1 MWTMAS
7 IMHAKNLVGSNEPME
22 KQLGIEN
29 WKLMDYAYC
38 PQIVQELI
46 EQGIQIQDT
55 HNALMIQLQPLFE
68 WKQVLKIM
76 DIIDDHKEE
85 IKAVHGIDGNSVYLL
100 LNYGLSRT
108 IIRDYIFGKVNLE
121 DLLFMNREQIMKT
134 LDLSVYTASKIM
146 EACRFAMHMLV
157 EDSDYRKQEIL
168 RKDVCDFFRGTN
180 TIYTIEEIMETML
193 WRSSEDLLIHILDT
207 LEEEDLIIHDAR
219 GYKNKKIF
227 PHKSL
232 SEVLDSIHDMT
243 ARTIVVEHL
252 YGKTMESIGLR
263 LSPPISR
270 SRVSQIFHQE
280 IDHFPIVK
288 EDVYRDLLMHY
299 DMDKDTFYALTD
311 ALEPTYG
318 YIQERYHEDLDGTK
332 IQLNGDVLS
341 RDVAKEL
348 IINTKKLK
356 QYLAKHYLH
365 VYDQWVS
372 KDDRNGFLQAIC
384 HSFDGYFQKKDVE
397 KRYNKILH
405 AVYPEK
411 QEEWALHD
419 FRLNSILKQGYLVH
433 SAKKGSRYR
442 IVSRKLVQ
450 AIIRDTQLAQYKDTI
465 VSTKKVFE
473 DHRDVMEM
481 YDIRDQYELHS
492 LLRTGKERYQIDV
505 NEMEFS
511 RMPMLV
517 FGHGNENEIVKQ
529 EIKACAP
536 IDVEVFA
543 RHMANKYGYDI
554 RSFYSYLRRN
564 FNVYIE
570 ENRID
575 IVDEAILHSQDF
587 QTMKNSLT
595 EDFYFV
601 EDYQNAIEE
610 QHLNSQLMDAY
621 VIRRLGYKLYAGYL
635 LKEPHTPG
643 RYFEQWIQEH
653 ASEIQPRH
661 MDILTFQY
669 ALERLEKRLD
679 VFEWT
684 PGHYVTLKQ
693 LDISKKDLKQYIEQI
708 KDAVVDGQYF
718 TQQSLKQLRIVS
730 QQVAN
735 SFYKSLLKSETSI
748 QMMTVGDSWVFVKN
762 TPPNMRDFFLQLMHE
777 QPGLTVNSCITYL
790 YQWYGIRVDRRYML
804 EHIIDAGLF
813 YSLDTDRMYESRPQA
828 IFTQERLFE

>member
-7 IMHAKNLVGSNEPME
+7 IMHVKKWVGSNETME
-22 KQLGIEN
+22 KQIGIEN

-46 EQGIQIQDT
+46 EQGIHIQDT
-55 HNALMIQLQPLFE
+55 HNALMIRLQPLFE
-68 WKQVLKIM
+68 WKQVLKLM
-76 DIIDDHKEE
+76 NIIDDHKEE

-100 LNYGLSRT
+100 LNYGLSHT
-108 IIRDYIFGKVNLE
+108 IIRDYIFGKVHLE
-121 DLLFMNREQIMKT
+121 DLLFMNCEQIMKT

-157 EDSDYRKQEIL
+157 EDTDLRKQETL

-180 TIYTIEEIMETML
+180 TIFPIEEIMETML
-193 WRSSEDLLIHILDT
+193 WRSDEELLKAILDALEDEDLLIHD
-207 LEEEDLIIHDAR
+207 ER

-227 PHKSL
+227 VHKSL
-232 SEVLDSIHDMT
+232 SEVLDAIPDIT

-270 SRVSQIFHQE
+270 SRVGQIFHQE
-280 IDHFPIVK
+280 IDHFPVVK
-288 EDVYRDLLMHY
+288 EDAYRDLLLHY
-299 DMDKDTFYALTD
+299 DMDKETFYALTD
-311 ALEPTYG
+311 ALDPTYG
-318 YIQERYHEDLDGTK
+318 YLQERYRPDLEGEK
-332 IQLNGDVLS
+332 IPLNGNIL
-341 RDVAKEL
+341 RCDVAKEWVV
-348 IINTKKLK
+348 NTKKLK
-356 QYLAKHYLH
+356 QYLSAHYLH
-365 VYDQWVS
+365 VYDQWVD
-372 KDDRNGFLQAIC
+372 KEDRNGFLQAVC
-384 HSFDGYFQKKDVE
+384 HSFDGYFQKAEIE
-397 KRYNKILH
+397 KRYKKVLL
-405 AVYPEK
+405 AVCPEK

-419 FRLNSILKQGYLVH
+419 FRLNAVLKQGYLVH

-450 AIIRDTQLAQYKDTI
+450 AIIRDTQLTQYQDTV
-465 VSTKKVFE
+465 VSTKKIFE
-473 DHRDVMEM
+473 DHREVMEM

-517 FGHGNENEIVKQ
+517 FGKGNENAIVKQ
-529 EIKACAP
+529 EMQACAP
-536 IDVEVFA
+536 IDVDVFA
-543 RHMANKYGYDI
+543 RRMANKYGYDI
-554 RSFYSYLRRN
+554 GSFQSYLRRN

-575 IVDEAILHSQDF
+575 IVDETILHSQDF
-587 QTMKNSLT
+587 QTMKKLLT
-595 EDFYFV
+595 KDFYFV
-601 EDYQNAIEE
+601 EDYQKTIEE
-610 QHLNSQLMDAY
+610 KHLNSQLMDAY
-621 VIRRLGYKLYAGYL
+621 VIRRLGYKLYAGYV
-635 LKEPHTPG
+635 LKEPYTPG

-653 ASEIQPRH
+653 AQDIQPRH
-661 MDILTFQY
+661 KDIMTFQS

-684 PGHYVTLKQ
+684 PGHYITLKQ
-693 LDISKKDLKQYIEQI
+693 LQMSKKDLKQYMEQI
-708 KDAVVDGQYF
+708 KNGVENGQYF
-718 TQQSLKQLRIVS
+718 TQRSLKQLQIVS

-735 SFYKSLLKSETSI
+735 SFYRSIFKSEASI
-748 QMMTVGDSWVFVKN
+748 QMMAVLDDCVFVKN
-762 TPPNMRDFFLQLMHE
+762 AQPHMRDFFLQLMHE

>member
-193 WRSSEDLLIHILDT
+193 WRSDEDLLIHILDT

-311 ALEPTYG
+311 AL
-318 YIQERYHEDLDGTK
+318 
-332 IQLNGDVLS
+332 
-341 RDVAKEL
+341 
-348 IINTKKLK
+348 
-356 QYLAKHYLH
+356 
-365 VYDQWVS
+365 
-372 KDDRNGFLQAIC
+372 
-384 HSFDGYFQKKDVE
+384 
-397 KRYNKILH
+397 
-405 AVYPEK
+405 
-411 QEEWALHD
+411 
-419 FRLNSILKQGYLVH
+419 
-433 SAKKGSRYR
+433 
-442 IVSRKLVQ
+442 
-450 AIIRDTQLAQYKDTI
+450 
-465 VSTKKVFE
+465 
-473 DHRDVMEM
+473 
-481 YDIRDQYELHS
+481 
-492 LLRTGKERYQIDV
+492 
-505 NEMEFS
+505 
-511 RMPMLV
+511 
-517 FGHGNENEIVKQ
+517 
-529 EIKACAP
+529 
-536 IDVEVFA
+536 
-543 RHMANKYGYDI
+543 
-554 RSFYSYLRRN
+554 
-564 FNVYIE
+564 
-570 ENRID
+570 
-575 IVDEAILHSQDF
+575 
-587 QTMKNSLT
+587 
-595 EDFYFV
+595 
-601 EDYQNAIEE
+601 
-610 QHLNSQLMDAY
+610 
-621 VIRRLGYKLYAGYL
+621 
-635 LKEPHTPG
+635 
-643 RYFEQWIQEH
+643 
-653 ASEIQPRH
+653 
-661 MDILTFQY
+661 
-669 ALERLEKRLD
+669 
-679 VFEWT
+679 
-684 PGHYVTLKQ
+684 
-693 LDISKKDLKQYIEQI
+693 
-708 KDAVVDGQYF
+708 
-718 TQQSLKQLRIVS
+718 
-730 QQVAN
+730 
-735 SFYKSLLKSETSI
+735 
-748 QMMTVGDSWVFVKN
+748 
-762 TPPNMRDFFLQLMHE
+762 
-777 QPGLTVNSCITYL
+777 
-790 YQWYGIRVDRRYML
+790 
-804 EHIIDAGLF
+804 
-813 YSLDTDRMYESRPQA
+813 
-828 IFTQERLFE
+828 